1 MEELRKLREE
11 FRKRNEPDDSYKRK
25 TFQREIFKKYE
36 KALDEGSTGPT
47 WLEKPAVAKLVQGA
61 IHYRDTKE
69 YDLYAYCIMSNH
81 VHIVFEHLEKDFLED
96 SKKEYPITDILR
108 ELKRYSA
115 YESNKIL
122 NRTGAFW
129 KPESYDRVIR
139 DEDELENTI
148 RYTLN
153 NPVKAGLIDHW
164 EEWPH
169 TIIANPNLLIHL
181 AELRLGIR
189 PTTILQNL

>member
-61 IHYRDTKE
+61 IHYRDSKE

-81 VHIVFEHLEKDFLED
+81 VHIVFEYLEKDFLED

-169 TIIANPNLLIHL
+169 TYCKP
-181 AELRLGIR
+181 EFVD
-189 PTTILQNL
+189 TFS